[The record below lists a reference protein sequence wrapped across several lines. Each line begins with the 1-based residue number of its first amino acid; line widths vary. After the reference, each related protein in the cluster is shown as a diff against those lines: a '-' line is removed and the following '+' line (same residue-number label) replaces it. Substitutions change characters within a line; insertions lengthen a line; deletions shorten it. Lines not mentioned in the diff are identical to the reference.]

1 MIDGLEAEIRHPEP
15 VDVGIDDAQPDV
27 AAAMALEE
35 HFFAGDTFERAL
47 SEKHRYGPAAS

>member
-1 MIDGLEAEIRHPEP
+1 VVNGLETEIRHPEP
-15 VDVGIDDAQPDV
+15 VDVGIDDAEPDV

-47 SEKHRYGPAAS
+47 SKEHR